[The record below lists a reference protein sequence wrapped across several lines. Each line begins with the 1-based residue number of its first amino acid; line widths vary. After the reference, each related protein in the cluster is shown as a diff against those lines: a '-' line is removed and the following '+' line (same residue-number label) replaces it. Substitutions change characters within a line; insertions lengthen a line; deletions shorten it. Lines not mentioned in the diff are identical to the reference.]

1 MGARLWGPAGRA
13 VLVFGMGLG
22 LALGLARP
30 AWALSA
36 DEVIRLKN
44 AGVSDETIQKMI
56 EQEKRG
62 GSSPQRG
69 PVSETK
75 DQVIYRA
82 GPDDEE
88 IERNQRRERRKEE
101 RSLDAVDKVIID
113 QRRVPAS
120 SGQPGGTSTR

>member
-1 MGARLWGPAGRA
+1 MGARCISLAGLA
-13 VLVFGMGLG
+13 GLVFCLG
-22 LALGLARP
+22 LVLGLGLARP
-30 AWALSA
+30 VWALSA

-62 GSSPQRG
+62 GASPQRG

-82 GPDDEE
+82 GPDDED
-88 IERNQRRERRKEE
+88 IQRNQQRERRKEE
-101 RSLDAVDKVIID
+101 RSLDAADKVIID
-113 QRRVPAS
+113 QRR
-120 SGQPGGTSTR
+120 GTAPSRLPEAQTR

>member
-1 MGARLWGPAGRA
+1 MGARFQGAAGLAGLVVLVCGLAGPARA
-13 VLVFGMGLG
+13 LT
-22 LALGLARP
+22 
-30 AWALSA
+30 A

-62 GSSPQRG
+62 SGGAQRG

-82 GPDDEE
+82 GPSDEE
-88 IERNQRRERRKEE
+88 IEANQRRERRKEE
-101 RSLDAVDKVIID
+101 RSLDAADKVIID
-113 QRRVPAS
+113 QRRGAPS
-120 SGQPGGTSTR
+120 RRSGGGD